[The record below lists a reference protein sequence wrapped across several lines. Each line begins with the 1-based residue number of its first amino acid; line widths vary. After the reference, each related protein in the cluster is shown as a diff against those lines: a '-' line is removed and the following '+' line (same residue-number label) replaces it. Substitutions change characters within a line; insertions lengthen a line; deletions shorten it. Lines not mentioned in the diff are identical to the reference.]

1 MNSSRKARIDSKT
14 RFYRAFLL
22 LSRCVISILE
32 EMNKATKLQL
42 GIIVIFLSLLLSA
55 SLLAQEDSDSNS
67 QQPQPTDTIQTLLW
81 HEAPV
86 LSPIIVKL
94 PADYDSTQTYPIIIA
109 LHGFGSSSKKFS
121 RIAGTFT
128 DAGYIVMLPEA
139 PYRMPSDKPGDYY
152 SWGLNI
158 WTPPPL
164 TDDPAIDARSVE
176 LMTQEHIPAALKR
189 VEEEYRIGKKYLL
202 GFSQGAIYAF
212 ATGVYNS
219 NKFDAIIA
227 FGLSGMESIRDW
239 AKARGESISD
249 GNSLP
254 VLLVNGTEDKKAPH
268 EQGVI
273 AQRVLEEEG
282 YNATFHS
289 FEGGHSV
296 PTAELEKCVE
306 WLSQKQAELSIDNST
321 GEKKS
326 TGGVAVSGVFSPD
339 GPPTT
344 QPKRTNAGGVC
355 IVELIQEYMVSGTLS
370 GTFTIDYRIKVEGPC
385 GSPLGTFDEDWI
397 AHGTFSGTLNEEK
410 VTSSFTYVAHVKAG
424 GEVRGKMVFGQKI
437 SGELEVRGN
446 FADRKL
452 SYNGS
457 LTE

>member
-1 MNSSRKARIDSKT
+1 
-14 RFYRAFLL
+14 
-22 LSRCVISILE
+22 
-32 EMNKATKLQL
+32 
-42 GIIVIFLSLLLSA
+42 
-55 SLLAQEDSDSNS
+55 
-67 QQPQPTDTIQTLLW
+67 
-81 HEAPV
+81 
-86 LSPIIVKL
+86 VKL
-94 PADYDSTQTYPIIIA
+94 PTDYDSSKTYPVIIA

-121 RIAGTFT
+121 RIANTFT
-128 DAGYIVMLPEA
+128 AAGYIVMLPEA

-152 SWGLNI
+152 SWGLNT

-164 TDDPAIDARSVE
+164 TDDPAVDARSVE
-176 LMTQEHIPAALKR
+176 LMTQVHIPAAVKR
-189 VEEEYRIGKKYLL
+189 VEEEYRIREKYLL

-219 NKFDAIIA
+219 DTFDAIIA

-254 VLLVNGTEDKKAPH
+254 VLLVSGTEDKKAPH

-321 GEKKS
+321 GENKS
-326 TGGVAVSGVFSPD
+326 TGVVAVSGVFAPD
-339 GPPTT
+339 GPPSTP
-344 QPKRTNAGGVC
+344 PKRIDAGGSC
-355 IVELIQEYMVSGTLS
+355 IVNLEQDYIVSGALS
-370 GTFTIDYRIKVEGPC
+370 GTFTIDYRIMVDGPC
-385 GSPLGTFDEDWI
+385 GSPLGTFNEDWI
-397 AHGTFSGTLNEEK
+397 AYGTFTGKLNEEET
-410 VTSSFTYVAHVKAG
+410 TSSFTYVAHVEAG
-424 GEVRGKMVFGQKI
+424 GEVSGRIVFGEEI
-437 SGELEVRGN
+437 TGELVVSGN

-457 LTE
+457 LNE